1 MPLSARNKLKG
12 VVKAIEK
19 GEVAATV
26 KIEISQSATITSMIT
41 KDAAEELKLKVGDK
55 VEAVIKASEV
65 MVFKD

>member
-26 KIEISQSATITSMIT
+26 KIEISQPATITSMIT
-41 KDAAEELKLKVGDK
+41 KEAAEDLKLKVGDK
-55 VEAVIKASEV
+55 VDAVIKASEV
-65 MVFKD
+65 MVSKD